1 MQVNVCPLIFCRR
14 IPMSEIPYEDEA
26 KCADWIH
33 KLFQEKVIKKRN
45 PFDKY
50 LVNFDLGSYL

>member
-1 MQVNVCPLIFCRR
+1 
-14 IPMSEIPYEDEA
+14 MSEIPYEDEA

-33 KLFQEKVIKKRN
+33 KLFQEKVINKKN